1 MTKQWHIARHID
13 EAASQEALSDA
24 AELLRQGQTVAFP
37 TETVYGLGAD
47 ATNTDAVKQIF
58 MAKGRP
64 SDNPLIVHIAD
75 RQDLPKWTKPVEGPV
90 EQLMEAFW
98 PGPLTIIFPVRQG
111 TISPL
116 VTAGLST
123 VGIRIPDNTV
133 ARELIRLS
141 GRPIAAPS
149 ANSSGKPS
157 PTRAEHVLADL
168 DGRIGGIVEAGSATV
183 GLESTV
189 VEWAQDALHILR
201 PGGVTAEQ
209 LREALPGVTVIAPAG
224 GEPSG
229 DAAES
234 IDMSP
239 GIAADTSSSAAIA
252 GEAPRAPGMKYAHY
266 APRGRMI
273 LVDGADPDAVASTIR
288 RELRAAKSRGE
299 RTGVLT
305 RTERSALY
313 EEADV
318 VVACGTLAAPHTIAQ
333 GLFAALRQFDQDEAT
348 FILAESCPEHGI
360 GAAIMNRLRKAA
372 GGNIIHSDEGH

>member
-1 MTKQWHIARHID
+1 MTKQWHIDRSVD
-13 EAASQEALSDA
+13 DAASQEALSAA
-24 AELLRQGQTVAFP
+24 AELLREGQTVAFP

-47 ATNTDAVKQIF
+47 ATNTEAVKQIF
-58 MAKGRP
+58 IAKGRP

-75 RQDLPKWTKPVEGPV
+75 RQDLNKWTSPVTGPV
-90 EQLMEAFW
+90 DRLMKAFW
-98 PGPLTIIFPVRQG
+98 PGPLTIIFPVREDA
-111 TISPL
+111 ISPL

-123 VGIRIPDNTV
+123 VGVRIPDNDV

-224 GEPSG
+224 GESRG
-229 DAAES
+229 DAAE
-234 IDMSP
+234 
-239 GIAADTSSSAAIA
+239 GRAAADDSAAA
-252 GEAPRAPGMKYAHY
+252 ATAASADEAPRAPGMKYAHY

-273 LVDGADPDAVASTIR
+273 LVDGADPDAVADLIR
-288 RELRAAKSRGE
+288 RELRAAASRGE

-318 VVACGTLAAPHTIAQ
+318 VVACGSLRSPQTIAQ

-372 GGNIIHSDEGH
+372 GGRTLSAD